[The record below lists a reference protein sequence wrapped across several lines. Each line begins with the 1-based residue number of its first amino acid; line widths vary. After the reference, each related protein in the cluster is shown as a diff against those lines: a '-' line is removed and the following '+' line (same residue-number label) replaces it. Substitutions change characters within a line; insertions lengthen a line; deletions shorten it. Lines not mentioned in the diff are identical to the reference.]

1 MSRRIKNISIKMKNF
16 NVRVYGLL
24 INEKNE
30 ILITDEEIKGF
41 RFTKFPGGGLELGEG
56 TIDGLKREFLEE
68 CNLEV
73 EVSGHFYTT
82 DFFVKSLFSDEQLL
96 SIYYFVKPIQ
106 KIDFNIVVLPF
117 DFANQEAE
125 QKQSFR
131 WKLINDLEDSDLTFP
146 VDKHVLKLLKQ
157 K

>member
-1 MSRRIKNISIKMKNF
+1 MKSF

-24 INEKNE
+24 INNKKE

-56 TIDGLKREFLEE
+56 TIDGLKREFIEE

-73 EVSGHFYTT
+73 EVSEHFYTT

-106 KIDFNIVVLPF
+106 KIGFNIAVLPF
-117 DFANQEAE
+117 DFENQETE

-146 VDKHVLKLLKQ
+146 VDKHVLRLLKQ
-157 K
+157 LNR

>member
-1 MSRRIKNISIKMKNF
+1 MKSF

-24 INEKNE
+24 INDKNE

-56 TIDGLKREFLEE
+56 TIDGLKREFIEE

-73 EVSGHFYTT
+73 EVSEHFYTT

-106 KIDFNIVVLPF
+106 KISFNIAVLPF
-117 DFANQEAE
+117 DFENQETE

-157 K
+157 LNR